1 MSTNCLWAGLD
12 SISSVGV
19 FLRAKIARYGS
30 FPVSPALRI
39 DFFADFTADSTFLSG
54 AAYTVFETPI
64 LQSFQISQRQS
75 RIPFLAKLPFFVAH
89 QHFFLLSGLISSTCL
104 ALTYELLHLC
114 THPRPKHTSLWSPQA
129 AIYTNM

>member
-1 MSTNCLWAGLD
+1 
-12 SISSVGV
+12 VGV

-39 DFFADFTADSTFLSG
+39 DFFADFTADSTFLVVASG

-75 RIPFLAKLPFFVAH
+75 RIPFLAK
-89 QHFFLLSGLISSTCL
+89 
-104 ALTYELLHLC
+104 
-114 THPRPKHTSLWSPQA
+114 
-129 AIYTNM
+129 